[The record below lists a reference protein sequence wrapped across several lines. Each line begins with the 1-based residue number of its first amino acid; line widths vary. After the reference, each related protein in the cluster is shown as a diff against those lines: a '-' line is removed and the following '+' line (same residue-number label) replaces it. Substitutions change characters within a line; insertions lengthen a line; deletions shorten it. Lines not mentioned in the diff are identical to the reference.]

1 MESILTTI
9 KKLLGI
15 TEDYTHFDGDLIVH
29 INSVFSILWQLGVG
43 PAKGFAIT
51 GAGEKWSDYLPDDSY
66 LIEMVKSYMYLKVR
80 LIFDPPTNGTVTES
94 YNKLASELESR
105 IIYASD
111 PVPDTTE
118 EGT

>member
-51 GAGEKWSDYLPDDSY
+51 GVGEKWSDYLPDDSY

-105 IIYASD
+105 IVYASD
-111 PVPDTTE
+111 PVPNTTE
-118 EGT
+118 EGA